1 MIRSCGAFSAFPRA
15 AGALGSSLVVASALL
30 AVMLALPA
38 QASDEVAVGQVSLL
52 IGEAKLVRKDGS
64 SVLLRQGASIAVGDR
79 IETAGN
85 GHVHVRFVDKAMISV
100 RPESVLEVQAYR
112 YDAAR
117 PQDSEVR
124 LKMAQG
130 VGRSISGAATDADK
144 SRFRLNTPIAAIG
157 VRGTDFI
164 VQASATDVR
173 ATVASGAIVL
183 SALGNGCTAEG
194 LGPCSGRAAQLLS
207 ADMGRMMVELR
218 HGERV
223 PRVVPAVDSL
233 LASSAPSLD
242 SRNAAR
248 AAALAAAQPG
258 STDPSAQ
265 KNDRAAA
272 QLLAIAPLGP
282 FDARELS
289 TPPERNAQLAW
300 GRWFSAPEGFN
311 NIALSYDD
319 AARNRHITTGDGGA
333 GLFRS
338 GDTDAAERTFN
349 NANAARVDFRLTRAQ
364 ASYEINGRSE
374 AASVDG
380 GTLSLDFLN
389 KRFVTALALSNAT
402 AGKAELRIGGEVRN
416 DGIFTVKDGGQYI
429 TGAIS
434 LDTKEVGYSFTRDA
448 AGGLF
453 RGRTLWGR

>member
-15 AGALGSSLVVASALL
+15 AGALGSSFVVASALL

-38 QASDEVAVGQVSLL
+38 QASDEAAVGQVSLL

-265 KNDRAAA
+265 KNDRAAVA
-272 QLLAIAPLGP
+272 GGDVAIPGRVVVRQRDVVETVGRGEPTSPGKLG
-282 FDARELS
+282 
-289 TPPERNAQLAW
+289 
-300 GRWFSAPEGFN
+300 
-311 NIALSYDD
+311 IALGRGAQVTGVKGPQRRDGQQLRGGAVVLLCAGVG
-319 AARNRHITTGDGGA
+319 AARLGGCQCGSTCGVA
-333 GLFRS
+333 
-338 GDTDAAERTFN
+338 
-349 NANAARVDFRLTRAQ
+349 
-364 ASYEINGRSE
+364 
-374 AASVDG
+374 
-380 GTLSLDFLN
+380 
-389 KRFVTALALSNAT
+389 
-402 AGKAELRIGGEVRN
+402 
-416 DGIFTVKDGGQYI
+416 
-429 TGAIS
+429 
-434 LDTKEVGYSFTRDA
+434 
-448 AGGLF
+448 
-453 RGRTLWGR
+453 